1 MAIYPHWGVRDID
14 VRRRRVYGG
23 CDRPTLRGDRTVVR
37 INRERLWADL
47 MRLKEIG
54 GYDDDATGLR
64 GVRRLALTDEDAE
77 ARRLVVS
84 WMREAGLAVRV
95 DRIGNVY
102 AERAGTEPSLPC
114 VLMGSHIDTVATGGA
129 FDGTLGV
136 LGGIEVMRSLNEA
149 GIRTRRPIE
158 VGFFTEEEGVRFG
171 TDMLGSA
178 VTAGRLTLEYAH
190 NLTDATGA
198 TVQGE
203 LVRIGFDGPTPEIR
217 PIPHAYIECHIE
229 QGPILAEA
237 GVDVGIVT
245 GVQAISWQRLTV
257 RGEAAHAGTTPIA
270 ARHDAGL
277 AAAEVVVEVRRMCD
291 SGHFGQLRGTVGNF
305 AVRPAQ
311 TNVIPA
317 EAVLTVDLRNP
328 DDALMTKAEKHLA
341 GFVDDLRRR
350 HGVTA
355 TWERMAKTAMVPFHE
370 SIQEVIAASAD
381 RLGLRYVRAMSG
393 AGHDAQEI
401 AATCPT
407 AMVFVAGEYGGISH
421 TPASTPAPTPAATA
435 STSSPTPSSPSPSRS
450 PREGRSPK

>member
-1 MAIYPHWGVRDID
+1 MTLPDASRTPDSVPAVDPS
-14 VRRRRVYGG
+14 VP
-23 CDRPTLRGDRTVVR
+23 RPVVR
-37 INRERLWADL
+37 INRERLWGDL

-54 GYDDDATGLR
+54 GFDDAATGLR
-64 GVRRLALTDEDAE
+64 GVRRLALTDEDAT

-84 WMREAGLAVRV
+84 WMRGAGLSVRV

-102 AERAGTEPSLPC
+102 AERAGEDPSLPC

-136 LGGIEVMRSLNEA
+136 LGGIEVLRALNEA

-190 NLTDATGA
+190 NLTDADGA
-198 TVQGE
+198 TVKGE
-203 LVRIGFDGPTPEIR
+203 LVRIGFDGDTPEIR
-217 PIPHAYIECHIE
+217 PVPHAYIECHIE
-229 QGPILAEA
+229 QGPILAAA

-245 GVQAISWQRLTV
+245 GVQAISWQRLTLH
-257 RGEAAHAGTTPIA
+257 GAAAHAGTTPIE

-277 AAAEVVVEVRRMCD
+277 TAAEVVVEIRRMCD
-291 SGHFGQLRGTVGNF
+291 SGRFGQLRGTVGNF
-305 AVRPAQ
+305 TVQPAQ
-311 TNVIPA
+311 TNVIPS

-328 DDALMTKAEKHLA
+328 DDDLMAAAEKHLA
-341 GFVDDLRRR
+341 DFVDELQGR

-355 TWERMAKTAMVPFHE
+355 TWERMAKTAVVPFHD
-370 SIQEVIAASAD
+370 SVQDVIAASAD
-381 RLGLRYVRAMSG
+381 LLGLPYVRAMSG

-407 AMVFVAGEYGGISH
+407 SMVFVAGEYGGISH
-421 TPASTPAPTPAATA
+421 TPREY
-435 STSSPTPSSPSPSRS
+435 SR
-450 PREGRSPK
+450 PEACGNGIDVLANAVLALAEPVQNP